1 MIAPNDQR
9 PRHAATRAG
18 ELRFQRPE
26 PPPLDEVAAYYR
38 LSQEAGFFA
47 NGGPCARLLEQRLSD
62 RLDGAQCV
70 TVSSGTSGLLVALRA
85 AFGPPDPSRVVVTP
99 SFTFAATACAI
110 MWAGFQPLFVDVDGP
125 TWQIDPS
132 GLDAALDSG
141 RDVAGVLACS
151 TFGASP
157 PGWMRRTWRESC
169 RSRGV
174 PLVVDSAAAFGSID
188 DEGGVSGALGDTE
201 VFSFH
206 ATKPFA
212 VGEGG
217 VIATADPALAE
228 RMRSI
233 ANFGL
238 DEVTRIAQEVGINA
252 KMSELAAATG
262 LAMLDRYP
270 GALARRRATAATLVE
285 VLDPRALTRQR
296 GAEGSTWQI
305 LQGLTPTP
313 AHRESALR
321 AARRRSVQA
330 RSYFDPPLHRHPA
343 FAACPRSGDLRV
355 TDAIAARSLSLPM
368 ANEMSDEEIAR
379 VAGVIEEAIPC

>member
-1 MIAPNDQR
+1 VIAPNDQR
-9 PRHAATRAG
+9 PRHTATPAA

-26 PPPLDEVAAYYR
+26 PPQLDDVAAYYR

-110 MWAGFQPLFVDVDGP
+110 MWAGFQPLFVDIDGP

-157 PGWMRRTWRESC
+157 PGWMRRAWRESC

-188 DEGGVSGALGDTE
+188 DEGGASGALGDTE

-217 VIATADPALAE
+217 
-228 RMRSI
+228 
-233 ANFGL
+233 
-238 DEVTRIAQEVGINA
+238 
-252 KMSELAAATG
+252 
-262 LAMLDRYP
+262 
-270 GALARRRATAATLVE
+270 
-285 VLDPRALTRQR
+285 
-296 GAEGSTWQI
+296 
-305 LQGLTPTP
+305 
-313 AHRESALR
+313 
-321 AARRRSVQA
+321 
-330 RSYFDPPLHRHPA
+330 
-343 FAACPRSGDLRV
+343 
-355 TDAIAARSLSLPM
+355 
-368 ANEMSDEEIAR
+368 
-379 VAGVIEEAIPC
+379 